1 MLYLLVIKEML
12 NETTHQIAKI
22 LKSGSTNYWW
32 TPGEKGNLYIPI
44 GSVNIYNYLETSLA

>member
-12 NETTHQIAKI
+12 NETIQDTITTHQIAKI

-32 TPGEKGNLYIPI
+32 TPEEKGNPI
-44 GSVNIYNYLETSLA
+44 HS